1 MRHIF
6 PRLSLRLSPPQDP
19 PEDRLTLPG
28 LSASDRERRDTVPII
43 IALVV
48 AIAPHVPGL
57 PLWITAWCILMW
69 GYTLIRLKT
78 GWPLPRPLF
87 CYLLTFFAIIGLLA
101 NYRLAIGAD
110 AFVGLMSLMAAI
122 KPFEMPTHRHKMIT
136 ILLTYFIIITSLFR
150 SDSIFIVLYML
161 FSVFVTTLA
170 MIRINAPDRDFSH
183 SRNLS
188 AKILAQA
195 VPLVMVLFLVFP
207 RLPESLVGVQDPSQG
222 KSGFSE
228 SLKPGQISNMALD
241 QTPAFRVEFQSGI
254 PRPDQ
259 LYWRGVVFQ
268 DFDGLTWRPLAGSRF
283 LPLGK
288 NPDTS
293 DSGITA
299 YTILMAPHNS
309 HWLMALDRP
318 VKGPRWAVVG
328 RDRSLRARIKITKK
342 TQYQAFS
349 RLPGSRQRSLEPP
362 RIGKDERNAAYKLRS
377 TIDRFKHLNPKTRS
391 LSREITAKTATP
403 SEKAAALLSFFKE
416 NNFVYSLSPG
426 RSGPHPIDDFIFNSR
441 RGYCEHYASAFAF
454 MMNAA
459 GVPARV
465 VGGYLGGEFN
475 PYGGDLIVRQ
485 SYAHAWTEYFDDTRG
500 WIRVDPTGTVAPE
513 RLTVNPDGS
522 SPRAL
527 TGDVSGISFITKTRF
542 ALDAV
547 NLRWESW
554 FTGYSYFDQQAW
566 LNTLG
571 LFKGNR
577 ATTAALIL
585 LTITGLCIFS
595 AVLAWQFRRKKPQ
608 QDPVA
613 DAYETLRKKLSG
625 ANLVPEAG
633 QGHVAFLKGSMAKRP
648 DLAPEISKIMDLYVS
663 LRYKRQAPASALA
676 EFRQRIK
683 RFRPKLFPKTK
694 ERD

>member
-1 MRHIF
+1 MKNIVLRPF
-6 PRLSLRLSPPQDP
+6 SRLRSLQDP
-19 PEDRLTLPG
+19 PEDRLVLPG
-28 LSASDRERRDTVPII
+28 LSATDRERQDTVPII
-43 IALVV
+43 VALIV

-57 PLWITAWCILMW
+57 PFWITLWCILMW

-78 GWPLPRPLF
+78 GWPLPRPLIR
-87 CYLLTFFAIIGLLA
+87 YLLTFVAIIGLLA
-101 NYRLAIGAD
+101 NTRLVIGAD

-188 AKILAQA
+188 ATMLAQS

-207 RLPESLVGVQDPSQG
+207 RLPESIVGVQDPSQG

-228 SLKPGQISNMALD
+228 SLEPGRISSMALD
-241 QTPAFRVEFQSGI
+241 QTPAFRVEFQSGV

-268 DFDGLTWRPLAGSRF
+268 DFDGRIWRPLAGNRF
-283 LPLGK
+283 MPMGRADL
-288 NPDTS
+288 S
-293 DSGITA
+293 DSGTMA

-318 VKGPRWAVVG
+318 VKGPSWAVVG
-328 RDRSLRARIKITKK
+328 LDHSLRARIRITKK

-349 RLPGSRQRSLEPP
+349 LLPESQSLSLMPHRIQENERREAHRLQQTLSRFR
-362 RIGKDERNAAYKLRS
+362 
-377 TIDRFKHLNPKTRS
+377 HLNPSTRALS
-391 LSREITAKTATP
+391 LKITETAATP
-403 SEKAAALLSFFKE
+403 SGKAAAILSFFKE
-416 NNFVYSLSPG
+416 NDFIYSLNPG
-426 RSGPHPIDDFIFNSR
+426 RSVPPHPIDDFIFKSR
-441 RGYCEHYASAFAF
+441 KGYCEHYASAFAF

-475 PYGGDLIVRQ
+475 PYGGYLIVRQ
-485 SYAHAWTEYFDDTRG
+485 SYAHAWTEYFDETRG
-500 WIRVDPTGTVAPE
+500 WVRVDPTSAVAPE
-513 RLTVNPDGS
+513 RLTLNPDGS
-522 SPRAL
+522 SARAM
-527 TGDVSGISFITKTRF
+527 TGGASGISFITKVRF

-571 LFKGNR
+571 FLKGNG
-577 ATTAALIL
+577 ATTATLIL
-585 LTITGLCIFS
+585 LTIAGLCVFA
-595 AVLAWQFRRKKPQ
+595 AVLAWQYRRRKPA

-613 DAYETLRKKLSG
+613 EAYEALRQKLVR
-625 ANLVPEAG
+625 ADLVQKAG
-633 QGHVAFLKGSMAKRP
+633 QGHVDFLKGSMEQRP
-648 DLAPEISKIMDLYVS
+648 DLAPEIGKIMDLYVG
-663 LRYKRQAPASALA
+663 LRYKRQTPGSAIA
-676 EFRQRIK
+676 EFKQRIK
-683 RFRPKLFPKTK
+683 RFRPIPPPRTK
-694 ERD
+694 